1 MKKTILIAFFSF
13 TTWCAYAQ
21 TGTTA
26 ANGIT
31 IAYESLGKVDAPA
44 IILISGTGAP
54 LTNWPTEF
62 CQLLVEGGYR
72 VIRFDNRDVGLSTH
86 LDSLGQ
92 PDWAALGPFIRTCDK
107 APLPYTIADMAGD
120 VVGLM
125 DGLNISK
132 AHIVGA
138 SIGGAIAQLLA
149 INFPTRVL
157 TLTTIGA
164 SSGDPNLPAPDPLA
178 GQALTAPPPS
188 TTNTDTLVTYLVNL
202 YRSLGS
208 IDPDKMLKERAMA
221 QINRSWY
228 PEGRMRQ
235 IAAVTIAD
243 NCDRR
248 KELAKIQVPT
258 IVIHGDVDPLVS
270 GEAAKELS
278 NAIAGSEL
286 YIINGMGHDLSGRF
300 MMAISDLILRHA
312 KKQATSQTAK

>member
-1 MKKTILIAFFSF
+1 MKKTILIAFFSLNA
-13 TTWCAYAQ
+13 WCAYTQ
-21 TGTTA
+21 PGTTA

-44 IILISGTGAP
+44 IILISGAGAP

-62 CQLLVEGGYR
+62 CELLVEEGFR

-107 APLPYTIADMAGD
+107 APLPYTVADMAGD
-120 VVGLM
+120 VAGLM
-125 DGLNISK
+125 DGLSISK

-138 SIGGAIAQLLA
+138 SMGGAIAQFLT

-164 SSGDPNLPAPDPLA
+164 SSGNPNLPAPDPLA
-178 GQALTAPPPS
+178 GKALTAAPPS
-188 TTNTDTLVTYLVNL
+188 TTNTDSLVTYLVNL
-202 YRSLGS
+202 YRSMGS
-208 IDPDKMLKERAMA
+208 IDPDKMLKERAAA

-228 PEGRMRQ
+228 PEGRTRQ

-248 KELAKIQVPT
+248 KDLEKVQVPT

-278 NAIAGSEL
+278 NAIAGSQL

-300 MMAISDLILRHA
+300 MMAISDLIIRNT
-312 KKQATSQTAK
+312 KRQATSETAK